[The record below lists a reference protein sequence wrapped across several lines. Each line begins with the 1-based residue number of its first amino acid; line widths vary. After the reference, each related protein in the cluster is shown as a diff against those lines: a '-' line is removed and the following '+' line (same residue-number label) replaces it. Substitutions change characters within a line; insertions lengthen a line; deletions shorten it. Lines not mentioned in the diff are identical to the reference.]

1 MKTVEE
7 FIREIEGSAALLDEL
22 KTVSDRDALA
32 ALLKKYD
39 VSGTVEDFVKALGVT
54 EEAEGEISDDS
65 AEAAAGGVVF
75 RDLETAIWEGVW
87 RDMHPQHRKSK

>member
-7 FIREIEGSAALLDEL
+7 FIREVEGSAALLDEL

-65 AEAAAGGVVF
+65 AEAAAGGIVF
-75 RDLETAIWEGVW
+75 PYCGLCYLGADYGY
-87 RDMHPQHRKSK
+87 